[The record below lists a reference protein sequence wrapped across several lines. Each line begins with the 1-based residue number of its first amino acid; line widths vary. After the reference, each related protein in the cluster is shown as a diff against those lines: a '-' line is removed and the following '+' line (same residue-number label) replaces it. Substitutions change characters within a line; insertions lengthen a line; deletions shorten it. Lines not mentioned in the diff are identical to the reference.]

1 MKKKGALLA
10 SSAMVLAAAA
20 ALTTASFAWFTTS
33 LTPSVGDIT
42 MSVTSAESLMISAK
56 ADADFKSSVSEA
68 ELTAVTGNQ
77 LAQSGTAVPHKI
89 FSVTPNL
96 TSLTGADNAKT
107 FASTD
112 GTLAFQSLNAN
123 PGPTGAWDA
132 SVYRVAPAYTATTDE
147 MPYVMFD
154 LYFKSTTEE
163 NVQLTLDLS
172 TGHATTYAGTKVI
185 PVDASGT
192 EITDDTDPGYYVT
205 HSLRLAFVATKE
217 DVGTTAANYAVKT
230 YEPNATA
237 WTSAIGAVIGES
249 TYDTTAARGYVADAK
264 SVANGV
270 DSTATPKDLDLGLT
284 LEQNKVYKVRCYI
297 WMEGNDQANANLISA
312 SSFKT
317 MLKFTGIKQN
327 P

>member
-77 LAQSGTAVPHKI
+77 LAQSGSATPHKI

-96 TSLTGADNAKT
+96 TSLVGTNGTKT

-123 PGPTGAWDA
+123 PGPTGTWDT
-132 SVYRVAPAYTATTDE
+132 SVYRDAPAYADGTVE

-172 TGHATTYAGTKVI
+172 TGHATTYAGTQVLPI
-185 PVDASGT
+185 DDTGT
-192 EITDDTDPGYYVT
+192 EITDNTDPGYYVT

-217 DVGTTAANYAVKT
+217 AVGTTAANYTVKT
-230 YEPNATA
+230 YEPNATP
-237 WTSAIGAVIGES
+237 WTAAIGAVIGES
-249 TYDTTAARGYVADAK
+249 TYDSNPARGYAADAK

-270 DSTATPKDLDLGLT
+270 DSTGTPKDLDLGLT

-317 MLKFTGIKQN
+317 MLKFTGVKQ
-327 P
+327 